1 MNGKVLDRIP
11 LLTDLSKEYNCICIQ
26 EHFLTDDSVNLL
38 KFSSDMHYLVQP
50 ARRSGTRG
58 RPSGGLAIITRSNS
72 GPPVCV
78 EQNEWFQAAKMHG
91 VFFVNV
97 YLPTNYNDIASE
109 KKFAKACQKLGKCLL
124 SLVQKSCPVIILGDF
139 NCNLDDHSC
148 PRAVLLLNALP
159 SGFKVAKKDKCYSY
173 ISTAKTVSNLDH
185 VVTYK
190 LDLESVSVGSDG
202 AYSDHLPLSFAIP
215 AVSPQ
220 CAPKTKPEP
229 ARDWKKVVREQ
240 FQLNCEQILKK
251 IKVPF
256 HLLQWDCDLTESEI
270 RLQLNMYFYEI
281 CHSLRVAE
289 RVAVPLRSV
298 RRGSRVKGWASNSE
312 LVKAR
317 AAAKFWLGVWHEC
330 DRPRSGVVNELR
342 VYTKR
347 RFAKELRKHRS
358 SLKRETVS
366 KIIENPN
373 LVWKLRA
380 RPVESTG
387 QNASDID
394 EEIWVDYFAAE
405 FSPPDEVKNKK
416 FSEELDQLMTKEHN
430 YLVISSA
437 KITHL
442 CQKLKKKLSAGAD
455 QICALHLLNGGP
467 VLSEH
472 LAIAYQIILTH
483 GIVPDIFCL
492 GVITPVLKK
501 GKPAHE
507 PSSYRPITVSSVF
520 CKLFEKLIIS
530 DIKASCKVPPHQ
542 FGFQAGLG
550 CAHALHVAA
559 NVLLDA
565 HISKESLAIGEYD
578 VRRAFDSG
586 IHSQNMVEL
595 RKSGV
600 DRAIVKP
607 LNDMYSRLK
616 VRIKLSGKLSR
627 RFAVVKKGIKQ
638 GAVSSPDL
646 FNNSISTAQSKV
658 APCCIFKGIDVSLV
672 GFADD
677 LLNFSRILS
686 SLESNFKILEMEY
699 DEIGLSFNVTKCEV
713 LLFNWNA
720 SQPEIQLGSQVVMPS
735 KSIVYLGLPI
745 GETLQHT
752 RALLVKHIEK
762 KIRSAYGASVSSKR
776 NLNRS
781 LRAQI
786 FVAVALPH
794 VLYVSPFWKLLTNSN
809 KVTIRRIFF
818 RYLKFLL
825 EMPLRTSN
833 SYLTRRYSVPDPFT
847 AVEACLEKYRDRVEA
862 SNHQWTAILT

>member
-1 MNGKVLDRIP
+1 
-11 LLTDLSKEYNCICIQ
+11 
-26 EHFLTDDSVNLL
+26 
-38 KFSSDMHYLVQP
+38 MHYLVQP

-455 QICALHLLNGGP
+455 QICALHLLNG
-467 VLSEH
+467 
-472 LAIAYQIILTH
+472 
-483 GIVPDIFCL
+483 
-492 GVITPVLKK
+492 VITPVLKK

-600 DRAIVKP
+600 D
-607 LNDMYSRLK
+607 
-616 VRIKLSGKLSR
+616 
-627 RFAVVKKGIKQ
+627 
-638 GAVSSPDL
+638 
-646 FNNSISTAQSKV
+646 
-658 APCCIFKGIDVSLV
+658 PCYCQ
-672 GFADD
+672 
-677 LLNFSRILS
+677 N
-686 SLESNFKILEMEY
+686 
-699 DEIGLSFNVTKCEV
+699 
-713 LLFNWNA
+713 
-720 SQPEIQLGSQVVMPS
+720 P
-735 KSIVYLGLPI
+735 
-745 GETLQHT
+745 
-752 RALLVKHIEK
+752 
-762 KIRSAYGASVSSKR
+762 
-776 NLNRS
+776 
-781 LRAQI
+781 
-786 FVAVALPH
+786 
-794 VLYVSPFWKLLTNSN
+794 
-809 KVTIRRIFF
+809 
-818 RYLKFLL
+818 
-825 EMPLRTSN
+825 
-833 SYLTRRYSVPDPFT
+833 
-847 AVEACLEKYRDRVEA
+847 
-862 SNHQWTAILT
+862 